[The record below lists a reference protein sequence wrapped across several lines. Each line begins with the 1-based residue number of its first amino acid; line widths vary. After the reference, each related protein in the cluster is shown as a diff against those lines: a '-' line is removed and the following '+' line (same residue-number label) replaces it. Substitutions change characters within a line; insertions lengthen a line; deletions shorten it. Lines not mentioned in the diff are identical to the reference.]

1 MSTKSDTSRQ
11 EQMDSSEVSSF
22 KRISEGSPNKS
33 KKVKLQSYSGRDKK
47 SNQMG
52 YVEVNK
58 LEHCIRSL
66 QKNLKYLIDEVPDTK
81 ELQKIC
87 KSRATESST
96 KSDLKDNKLAK
107 LAAQL
112 KYAYRH
118 HKLNIFDSILNNEF
132 EFQVAEVDEETSA
145 SSSVEEDSDR
155 GDDLSDIKISSE
167 GNVQDIPVIP
177 QIKNSKLFSR
187 VFIHKSVINNK
198 SYLNK
203 AELMASHNERL
214 EFYGDSVLNNIVT
227 SIIFFRFP
235 EASEGELSKIRSQL
249 VNNITLAEYSFLYGF
264 DKRLRSNIKELRNG
278 DGTNSTQKIYA
289 DLFESYV
296 GALALER
303 ALDFSDIRAWLT
315 DLMLPRLDEI
325 TKQINNLEEVN
336 KDAKTQLYSLIGT
349 AAFHPQYETI
359 QFGDGASVPFITS
372 CRMGDDILGIGTAPG
387 NKEAG
392 LRAAMHA
399 LKNKELIEKYG
410 RIRSQ
415 MDKSVSVISN
425 RLSNNGPKKEAD
437 TIISNKDKNFERLKQ
452 KIFPLTADGLEE
464 HDVDAKGKLYSLLG
478 KREGLS
484 PHYRISE
491 LLPQLYEA
499 SLLVKDTVIA
509 TATDNS
515 KKKATAKAALVL
527 LKNKDA
533 LEAISSL

>member
-1 MSTKSDTSRQ
+1 MCSKYDNSRLEHMNSSTVLSLKRG
-11 EQMDSSEVSSF
+11 SEE
-22 KRISEGSPNKS
+22 SENNL
-33 KKVKLQSYSGRDKK
+33 KKAKLQNCSTRDQKWH
-47 SNQMG
+47 QMG

-66 QKNLKYLIDEVPDTK
+66 QKNLKYLVEEAPDTR
-81 ELQKIC
+81 ELEKIC
-87 KSRATESST
+87 KSRATDPST
-96 KSDLKDNKLAK
+96 KADLKDNKLAR

-118 HKLNIFDSILNNEF
+118 HKLRIFDSILNNDS
-132 EFQVAEVDEETSA
+132 EFQIIQEDEEIPR
-145 SSSVEEDSDR
+145 SSSDEEDSDH
-155 GDDLSDIKISSE
+155 GEDLRDIKVPCAE
-167 GNVQDIPVIP
+167 DTHDIPVIP
-177 QIKNSKLFSR
+177 QIKDSKLFSR

-264 DKRLRSNIKELRNG
+264 DKRLRSNIKELRHS
-278 DGTNSTQKIYA
+278 DGTNSSQKIYA

-303 ALDFSDIRAWLT
+303 DLDLSDIRVWLAA
-315 DLMLPRLDEI
+315 LMLPRLDEI
-325 TKQINNLEEVN
+325 AKQISDLEEVN

-349 AAFHPQYETI
+349 AAFHPQYEVI
-359 QFGDGASVPFITS
+359 QVGDGASIPFITS
-372 CRMGDDILGIGTAPG
+372 CRMGDDVLGIGTAPG

-392 LRAAMHA
+392 LRAAMNA
-399 LKNKELIEKYG
+399 LKNKDLIEKYG
-410 RIRSQ
+410 RLRSQ

-425 RLSNNGPKKEAD
+425 RASNNGMKREAD
-437 TIISNKDKNFERLKQ
+437 TVIDNRDKTSESVKP
-452 KIFPLTADGLEE
+452 KIFPLRADDLEE
-464 HDVDAKGKLYSLLG
+464 RDVDAKGKLYSLLG
-478 KREGLS
+478 KKEG
-484 PHYRISE
+484 
-491 LLPQLYEA
+491 LLPQYKINELLQKVYEA
-499 SLLVKDTVIA
+499 NLILKDTVIA
-509 TATDNS
+509 TATDSS
-515 KKKATAKAALVL
+515 KKKATTKAAFAL
-527 LKNKDA
+527 LNNKEA